1 MFYLQAY
8 RCYRKQP
15 ECIKKLGAFEIRV
28 FSFAAK
34 YGLLS
39 EEVALYI
46 ANLATQLKGFDKNI
60 YQILGKAYEQYPDP
74 MILNAVCTML
84 IKGSRLDGEYFV
96 WYERAV
102 KAGLKIAQLYE
113 SYMITIHG
121 KKAKEPLPKSIYLY
135 FLHGSVLDYTK
146 LAVLYANVILHVE
159 ETSELYGQYR
169 EKMEQFA
176 LTQLEKKHITEPLRI
191 IYKRFLNEE
200 NLTPKRREALN
211 EICHVYEV
219 IVQSDR
225 MKSVIVINAEGEIA
239 NRVSVIDGKAQIHL
253 YSKEDRIVWEGR
265 NGIHY
270 VESVNYESRRLFY
283 DKHYLELCRPDPE
296 QEEEEGY
303 CSRPLTFEEVQDNGL
318 EQYEHEEV
326 FHLCSKKIRE
336 DNYAEDDFLTYLTFS
351 LFQEE
356 YYDKAVLT
364 YLANYYCGP
373 TKDMKRLWRV
383 AREYEIQ
390 TFQLAERILTQML
403 FSEQMFGEAE
413 IFLDYYYGKPYYR
426 LKWAYLVYVCRE
438 YVTKQ
443 REIADEVM
451 EILCMEY
458 HHQST
463 IPEVCQIAVLQYYAD
478 HAWGDVQENMLLTFL
493 RELSIRQIYF
503 PFFLQYRKDW
513 LKELQLYDKTMV
525 AYYAKRKG
533 KVTFRY
539 QLIRDGEET
548 GEYHSEVLGPVY
560 ENVYVKSMILF
571 EGEELRYYFVE
582 SGEMSEIRTEKA
594 VCRKVDRQKEIGKY
608 MRINQLIREGQ
619 KQELIENFA
628 EEEQM
633 SELLFPIY

>member
-1 MFYLQAY
+1 M
-8 RCYRKQP
+8 
-15 ECIKKLGAFEIRV
+15 
-28 FSFAAK
+28 
-34 YGLLS
+34 
-39 EEVALYI
+39 
-46 ANLATQLKGFDKNI
+46 
-60 YQILGKAYEQYPDP
+60 
-74 MILNAVCTML
+74 
-84 IKGSRLDGEYFV
+84 
-96 WYERAV
+96 
-102 KAGLKIAQLYE
+102 
-113 SYMITIHG
+113 
-121 KKAKEPLPKSIYLY
+121 
-135 FLHGSVLDYTK
+135 
-146 LAVLYANVILHVE
+146 
-159 ETSELYGQYR
+159 
-169 EKMEQFA
+169 
-176 LTQLEKKHITEPLRI
+176 
-191 IYKRFLNEE
+191 
-200 NLTPKRREALN
+200 
-211 EICHVYEV
+211 
-219 IVQSDR
+219 
-225 MKSVIVINAEGEIA
+225 
-239 NRVSVIDGKAQIHL
+239 
-253 YSKEDRIVWEGR
+253 
-265 NGIHY
+265 
-270 VESVNYESRRLFY
+270 
-283 DKHYLELCRPDPE
+283 CRPDPE

-463 IPEVCQIAVLQYYAD
+463 IPEVCQIAVLRYYAD

-503 PFFLQYRKDW
+503 PFFLQYPKDW

>member
-1 MFYLQAY
+1 M
-8 RCYRKQP
+8 
-15 ECIKKLGAFEIRV
+15 
-28 FSFAAK
+28 
-34 YGLLS
+34 
-39 EEVALYI
+39 
-46 ANLATQLKGFDKNI
+46 
-60 YQILGKAYEQYPDP
+60 
-74 MILNAVCTML
+74 
-84 IKGSRLDGEYFV
+84 
-96 WYERAV
+96 
-102 KAGLKIAQLYE
+102 
-113 SYMITIHG
+113 
-121 KKAKEPLPKSIYLY
+121 
-135 FLHGSVLDYTK
+135 
-146 LAVLYANVILHVE
+146 
-159 ETSELYGQYR
+159 
-169 EKMEQFA
+169 
-176 LTQLEKKHITEPLRI
+176 
-191 IYKRFLNEE
+191 
-200 NLTPKRREALN
+200 
-211 EICHVYEV
+211 
-219 IVQSDR
+219 
-225 MKSVIVINAEGEIA
+225 
-239 NRVSVIDGKAQIHL
+239 
-253 YSKEDRIVWEGR
+253 
-265 NGIHY
+265 
-270 VESVNYESRRLFY
+270 
-283 DKHYLELCRPDPE
+283 CRPEPE

-525 AYYAKRKG
+525 AYYAKKKG

-539 QLIRDGEET
+539 QLIRDGEEA

-582 SGEMSEIRTEKA
+582 SGEKSEIRTEKA

>member
-1 MFYLQAY
+1 
-8 RCYRKQP
+8 
-15 ECIKKLGAFEIRV
+15 
-28 FSFAAK
+28 
-34 YGLLS
+34 
-39 EEVALYI
+39 
-46 ANLATQLKGFDKNI
+46 
-60 YQILGKAYEQYPDP
+60 
-74 MILNAVCTML
+74 
-84 IKGSRLDGEYFV
+84 
-96 WYERAV
+96 
-102 KAGLKIAQLYE
+102 
-113 SYMITIHG
+113 MITIHG

-169 EKMEQFA
+169 EKVEQFA

-503 PFFLQYRKDW
+503 PFFLQYPKDW

-525 AYYAKRKG
+525 AYYAKKKG

-539 QLIRDGEET
+539 QPIRDGEET

>member
-1 MFYLQAY
+1 
-8 RCYRKQP
+8 
-15 ECIKKLGAFEIRV
+15 
-28 FSFAAK
+28 
-34 YGLLS
+34 
-39 EEVALYI
+39 
-46 ANLATQLKGFDKNI
+46 
-60 YQILGKAYEQYPDP
+60 
-74 MILNAVCTML
+74 
-84 IKGSRLDGEYFV
+84 
-96 WYERAV
+96 
-102 KAGLKIAQLYE
+102 
-113 SYMITIHG
+113 
-121 KKAKEPLPKSIYLY
+121 
-135 FLHGSVLDYTK
+135 
-146 LAVLYANVILHVE
+146 
-159 ETSELYGQYR
+159 
-169 EKMEQFA
+169 
-176 LTQLEKKHITEPLRI
+176 
-191 IYKRFLNEE
+191 
-200 NLTPKRREALN
+200 
-211 EICHVYEV
+211 
-219 IVQSDR
+219 

-303 CSRPLTFEEVQDNGL
+303 CSRPLMFEEVQDNGL

-503 PFFLQYRKDW
+503 PFFLQYPKDW